1 MARSSGSLRLP
12 LLSGKCRVH
21 FQCGIVLVARSGR
34 LSMITTYISMFSSF
48 LGRQRGK
55 GRRWEGRKMTNFNL
69 NYFCWLDLHYFFGN
83 CESPATQFHIPFS
96 IRFLS
101 LEGSAERNLLASMTT
116 MLNRFRIEVYFSEII
131 IVVSCCCGSCGWL
144 RMNLMSSS
152 EWARARFL
160 KTFDHFLKMKNS
172 QNNGKYGKYLKRGWI
187 FVEKYLR
194 FPVQFSTWRRVEN
207 LFTKS

>member
-1 MARSSGSLRLP
+1 MFWASREAKEGDEKEEKWQISIWITFAGLTCITFSETVKAQQLNLIFHF
-12 LLSGKCRVH
+12 LSG
-21 FQCGIVLVARSGR
+21 
-34 LSMITTYISMFSSF
+34 
-48 LGRQRGK
+48 
-55 GRRWEGRKMTNFNL
+55 
-69 NYFCWLDLHYFFGN
+69 
-83 CESPATQFHIPFS
+83 
-96 IRFLS
+96 LS